1 MKVLVRCALAV
12 VAVFG
17 CLVLLLN
24 KPDVHAQSCCTNS
37 YCLPPTPA
45 CPTPICDYFGGCDWQ
60 WECDS
65 PILIDV
71 TDQGFHLTNQANGVV
86 FKFFGSAKQQ
96 VAWTDPNYGNAWLAL
111 DRNGNGT
118 IDDATELFGN
128 DTPQPASP
136 NPNGFLALAVYDLP
150 ENGGN
155 GDGFITAS
163 DGIYPH
169 LLLWTDENKNGISES
184 NELQSLTQAGITS
197 ISLDYHLDHR
207 QDQYHNIFRYRA
219 SDQVNAV
226 SYDHRI
232 YDVYLVG
239 TNGQ

>member
-71 TDQGFHLTNQANGVV
+71 TDQGFHLTNQANGVM

-150 ENGGN
+150 ENGGTAMASLLHRTDFTRN
-155 GDGFITAS
+155 CSCGRTRTKTGSLSLRNFKASPKQALLAFHWIT
-163 DGIYPH
+163 
-169 LLLWTDENKNGISES
+169 T
-184 NELQSLTQAGITS
+184 
-197 ISLDYHLDHR
+197 
-207 QDQYHNIFRYRA
+207 
-219 SDQVNAV
+219 
-226 SYDHRI
+226 
-232 YDVYLVG
+232 
-239 TNGQ
+239 